1 MEQGQLRGSALPS
14 YRICVFDETVAAD
27 GVRLFSY
34 ESIFVMGRFSALEGP
49 QALRSKQW
57 SHPAP

>member
-34 ESIFVMGRFSALEGP
+34 ESIFVMGRFSAEECHAEGKN
-49 QALRSKQW
+49 RFE
-57 SHPAP
+57 